1 MLMSHEHCQHF
12 PLLRLLT
19 FFKEHLLALTSEG
32 WDIKDFGKCHNYRE
46 SNQMG
51 IVCVDL
57 NLAASY
63 LTASFLPS
71 CAAPAAL
78 FGCALY
84 LVSWLCSLCGQRAV
98 TCHQ

>member
-1 MLMSHEHCQHF
+1 
-12 PLLRLLT
+12 
-19 FFKEHLLALTSEG
+19 
-32 WDIKDFGKCHNYRE
+32 
-46 SNQMG
+46 MG

-63 LTASFLPS
+63 LTTSFLPA
-71 CAAPAAL
+71 CAAPASL

-84 LVSWLCSLCGQRAV
+84 LVSWLCFLCGQRAV